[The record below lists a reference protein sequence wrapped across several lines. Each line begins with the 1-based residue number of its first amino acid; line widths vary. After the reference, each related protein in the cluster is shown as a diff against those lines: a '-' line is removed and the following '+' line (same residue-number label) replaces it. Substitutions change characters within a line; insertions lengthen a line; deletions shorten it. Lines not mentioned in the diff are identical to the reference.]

1 MIARFASG
9 RAGWMISI
17 LLSAL
22 LTTMNAETP
31 AGATGIEGSISVS
44 PIHPGPTR
52 KGETDSGPL
61 ANVAFEIVKADNVVA
76 TFTTDAKGRFQVSV
90 PPGSYTVRMRE
101 RKKIGGCG
109 ERTVEV
115 TASGFAKLDWNCD
128 TGMR

>member
-1 MIARFASG
+1 MIG
-9 RAGWMISI
+9 
-17 LLSAL
+17 LLLGAL
-22 LTTMNAETP
+22 LAPMNAETP
-31 AGATGIEGSISVS
+31 APGTGIEGSITVS

-61 ANVAFEIVKADNVVA
+61 ANVAFEIVKADAVVA
-76 TFTTDAKGRFQVSV
+76 TFTTDAKGHFRVSV

-115 TASGFAKLDWNCD
+115 TASGFAKVQWDCD

>member
-1 MIARFASG
+1 MRTINEDTASAFAASVDIDP
-9 RAGWMISI
+9 AI
-17 LLSAL
+17 
-22 LTTMNAETP
+22 TP
-31 AGATGIEGSISVS
+31 ASMS

-61 ANVAFEIVKADNVVA
+61 ANVAFEIVKADAVVA
-76 TFTTDAKGRFQVSV
+76 TFTTDAKGHFRVSV

-109 ERTVEV
+109 GRTVEV
-115 TASGFAKLDWNCD
+115 TASGFAKVQWDCD